1 MGGFSDMMVMNTPRR
16 WMSYVK
22 VIVIIFVFLSSLIW
36 SAKPSYALSYG
47 YLTYPK
53 GDVGL
58 LRPDI
63 GVNIELSEGMTPES
77 YHFYLNDKELN
88 IKYDPVSVKF
98 VYRPAADLAPGSY
111 TARLVLSFSGYQ
123 PINIDWKF
131 TVIKNAVSLSSETS
145 KEQEDGLR
153 AINDYRAKLGLSK
166 VKFSDA
172 LNTAAQ
178 KHAQYLSQNKI
189 DPIKTSVSLHDEDPL
204 LPGYIGKTLSERSQ
218 YIGYSRSSSEDVAY
232 NRVSLVEAI
241 DSLFDA
247 PYHRSPFMVPGL
259 VEIGV
264 FREGVYHVIE
274 FGFSDGI
281 APELVVSPG
290 SNDIYVPT
298 IFDGHETPDPIRIH
312 AGTEYPVGYP
322 IMATVYGPG
331 VKKVNLDEAE
341 LMDENGHTVPLLK
354 NEPGKDDHLD
364 TEVIVMPSKPLA
376 LDTTYKAKIK
386 LTATMKDGST
396 KPYVKEWT
404 FRTEPLVGI
413 GVLKLHRD
421 AVAYTLQM
429 ANFGLQRNHMVSFGL
444 NEDKYLLDLIPYP
457 MKQKPYIQDGTSY
470 LYIRDLAAALGATVE
485 WDDKQKAAVYKKK
498 DKTIVFYTNRNAYSL
513 NGAENSTESAA
524 KLINQTTMIPVRL
537 LSETLGA
544 KVTYE
549 ESTRTV
555 IISY

>member
-1 MGGFSDMMVMNTPRR
+1 MKVKDTSR
-16 WMSYVK
+16 WISYVK
-22 VIVIIFVFLSSLIW
+22 VMVIMVVLLSSIIW
-36 SAKPSYALSYG
+36 SAKPTYALSYG
-47 YLTYPK
+47 SLSYPK

-63 GVNIELSEGMTPES
+63 GVTIELSEGKTPES
-77 YHFYLNDKELN
+77 YHFYLNDKEVN
-88 IKYDPVSVKF
+88 VSYDPVSVKF
-98 VYRPAADLAPGSY
+98 VYRPTADLVPGNYS
-111 TARLVLSFSGYQ
+111 ARLMLSFSGYQ
-123 PINIDWKF
+123 PVNIDWKF
-131 TVIKNAVSLSSETS
+131 TIIKGAITLSSETS

-178 KHAQYLSQNKI
+178 KHAQYLSMNKI
-189 DPIKTSVSLHDEDPL
+189 DPIRTSVSLHDEDPA
-204 LPGYIGKTLSERSQ
+204 LPGYIGKSLRERAQ
-218 YIGYSRSSSEDVAY
+218 YIGYSRASGEDVAY
-232 NRVSLVEAI
+232 NKVTLVEAI

-274 FGFSDGI
+274 FGFSEGI

-290 SNDIYVPT
+290 NSDVYVPT

-312 AGTEYPVGYP
+312 AGAEYPVGYP
-322 IMATVYGPG
+322 IMATLYGPG
-331 VKKVNLDEAE
+331 VKKVSLDEAE
-341 LMDENGHTVPLLK
+341 LKDESGKAITLLK

-364 TEVIVMPSKPLA
+364 TEVIVMPSKPLE

-386 LTATMKDGST
+386 LTATMEDGST

-404 FRTEPLVGI
+404 FRTEPLIGL
-413 GVLKLHRD
+413 GVLKLHND
-421 AVAYTLQM
+421 AVSYTLQM
-429 ANFGLQRNHMVSFGL
+429 ANFGLNRNHLVSFGL
-444 NEDKYLLDLIPYP
+444 NEDKYVVDLIPYP

-485 WDDKQKAAVYKKK
+485 WDDSQKAAVYKKK
-498 DKTIVFYTNRNAYSL
+498 DKTIIFYTNRDAYSL
-513 NGAENSTESAA
+513 NGIEYKTESAA
-524 KLINQTTMIPVRL
+524 KLIRETTMIPVRL
-537 LSETLGA
+537 LAETLGA

-549 ESTRTV
+549 ETTKTV
-555 IISY
+555 SISY

>member
-1 MGGFSDMMVMNTPRR
+1 MKGNHKVR
-16 WMSYVK
+16 WIFNVK
-22 VIVIIFVFLSSLIW
+22 IIAIIFVLCSSIFW

-47 YLTYPK
+47 TLSYPQ

-63 GVNIELSEGMTPES
+63 GVTLELSEGKTPES

-88 IKYDPVSVKF
+88 VSYDPVSVKF
-98 VYRPAADLAPGSY
+98 VYRPTADLLPGNYS
-111 TARLVLSFSGYQ
+111 ARLVLSFNGYQ
-123 PINIDWKF
+123 PITINWKF
-131 TVIKNAVSLSSETS
+131 NVIKGAVSLSSETT
-145 KEQEDGLR
+145 KEQEDGLQ

-166 VKFSDA
+166 VKFSSA

-189 DPIKTSVSLHDEDPL
+189 DPIRTSVSLHDEDPA
-204 LPGYIGKTLSERSQ
+204 LPGYIGKSLRERVQ
-218 YIGYSRSSSEDVAY
+218 FIGYSRSSSEDVAY

-264 FREGVYHVIE
+264 FKDGDYHVIE

-290 SNDIYVPT
+290 NNDVYVPT
-298 IFDGHETPDPIRIH
+298 IFDGHETPDPIRLH
-312 AGTEYPVGYP
+312 TGAEYPVGYP
-322 IMATVYGPG
+322 IMASLNGPG
-331 VKKVNLDEAE
+331 VKKVSLVEAE
-341 LMDENGHTVPLLK
+341 LKDESGNAVSLLK

-364 TEVIVMPSKPLA
+364 TEVIVMPSKPLE

-386 LTATMKDGST
+386 LTAIMEDGST
-396 KPYVKEWT
+396 RPYSKEWT
-404 FRTEPLVGI
+404 FRTESRVGV
-413 GVLKLHRD
+413 GVLKLHKD

-429 ANFGLQRNHMVSFGL
+429 ANFGLNRNHLVSFGL

-485 WDDKQKAAVYKKK
+485 WDDSQKAAVYKKK
-498 DKTIVFYTNRNAYSL
+498 DKTIIFYTNRNAYSL
-513 NGAENSTESAA
+513 NGVEYKTESAA
-524 KLINQTTMIPVRL
+524 KLIHETTMIPVRL

-555 IISY
+555 NISY

>member
-1 MGGFSDMMVMNTPRR
+1 MRVKETSRWISFMKIVVIMV
-16 WMSYVK
+16 V
-22 VIVIIFVFLSSLIW
+22 VLSSFTW
-36 SAKPSYALSYG
+36 SAKPTYAFSYGSLSY
-47 YLTYPK
+47 PQ

-63 GVNIELSEGMTPES
+63 GVTIELSEGKTPES

-88 IKYDPVSVKF
+88 ITYDPVSVKF
-98 VYRPAADLAPGSY
+98 IYRPTSDLAPGNY
-111 TARLVLSFSGYQ
+111 IARLELSFSGYQ
-123 PINIDWKF
+123 PVQIVWKF
-131 TVIKNAVSLSSETS
+131 TVIKDAVTLSSTTS

-189 DPIKTSVSLHDEDPL
+189 DPVRTSVSLHDEDPA
-204 LPGYIGKTLSERSQ
+204 LPGYIGKSLQERAQ
-218 YIGYSRSSSEDVAY
+218 YIGYSQSSGEDVAY
-232 NRVSLVEAI
+232 NKVSLVEAI

-274 FGFSDGI
+274 FGFSEGI

-290 SNDIYVPT
+290 NNDIFVPT
-298 IFDGHETPDPIRIH
+298 IFDGHEAPDPIRIH
-312 AGTEYPVGYP
+312 PGTEYPVGYP
-322 IMATVYGPG
+322 IMATLNGPG
-331 VKKVNLDEAE
+331 VKKVSLDEAE
-341 LMDENGHTVPLLK
+341 LKDESGKAVSLLK
-354 NEPGKDDHLD
+354 NEPSTDDHLD
-364 TEVIVMPSKPLA
+364 TEVIIMPSKPLE
-376 LDTTYKAKIK
+376 LDMTYKARIK
-386 LTATMKDGST
+386 LTATMDDGST

-413 GVLKLHRD
+413 GVLKLHKD
-421 AVAYTLQM
+421 AVSYTLQM
-429 ANFGLQRNHMVSFGL
+429 ANFGLNRNHLVTFGL
-444 NEDKYLLDLIPYP
+444 NDDKYVLDFISYP

-485 WDDKQKAAVYKKK
+485 WDDDQKAAVYKKK
-498 DKTIVFYTNRNAYSL
+498 DNAIIFYTNRDAYRI
-513 NGAENSTESAA
+513 NGVEYKTDSAA
-524 KLINQTTMIPVRL
+524 RLIQETTMIPVRL
-537 LSETLGA
+537 LAETLGA
-544 KVTYE
+544 KVTYVDA
-549 ESTRTV
+549 TKTV
-555 IISY
+555 SISY